1 MTHPLMIRSLLYV
14 LVFRISYPVPLL
26 YYHCKRRVHLN
37 QLRGSYNKKC
47 LFICCRATYLFPHQQ
62 LGIVGHHSLSV
73 EALDISHD
81 GEFVA
86 SSSVDQTLKFWPI
99 SYFEDSNFLSSLNK
113 TNNQRNLPSSNV
125 VDRAD
130 FFSGLA

>member
-1 MTHPLMIRSLLYV
+1 MQNKLSSSSSV
-14 LVFRISYPVPLL
+14 LPE
-26 YYHCKRRVHLN
+26 KKE
-37 QLRGSYNKKC
+37 GSFEPAQRKLKYTRNKKC
-47 LFICCRATYLFPHQQ
+47 LFICYRATYLFPHQQ

-130 FFSGLA
+130 FFSGLAQTFV